1 MTGARAR
8 ALLEEL
14 RDGSHANGR
23 VSTSTDS
30 ASVDSFVGGGHVDPM
45 HADHHSSRGSD
56 VRHSTAASASSITVA
71 SDGEE
76 INGMES
82 VAAATSLDPISAAR
96 AHKCMVQLAS
106 PLLPGLM
113 EVADMRTALLFVPW

>member
-1 MTGARAR
+1 MGARAR

-23 VSTSTDS
+23 ASTSTDF
-30 ASVDSFVGGGHVDPM
+30 ASVDPFVGGGHVDPM
-45 HADHHSSRGSD
+45 HADHRSSRD
-56 VRHSTAASASSITVA
+56 STTASASSIPVA

-76 INGMES
+76 SNGMES
-82 VAAATSLDPISAAR
+82 VAAAMSLDPISAAR